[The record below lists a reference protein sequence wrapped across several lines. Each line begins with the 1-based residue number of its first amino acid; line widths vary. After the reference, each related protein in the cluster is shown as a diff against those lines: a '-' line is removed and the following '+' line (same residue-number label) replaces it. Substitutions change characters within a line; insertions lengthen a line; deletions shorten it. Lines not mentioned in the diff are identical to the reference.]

1 MIIPIFT
8 RLIISSTTNE
18 EYCID
23 IDDWFLESEHGNS
36 IKQILWKTCEAWIG
50 WETIVLQ
57 YLYPKLRNIVDPE
70 ALHPRRQYHFQEHQI
85 LTLKVHHFRRLCHL
99 RLPHFVKVH
108 KRRVPSIIQ
117 SSSSKTVR
125 SRCCRKARARSRKL
139 HRSKNYQH
147 RHVTLGESFKNFP
160 VVRYHCLF
168 DKAHPIVAYFSD
180 ATLYSI
186 PEHGAG
192 LCRAKYST
200 LYPCREPD
208 VWSVEESN
216 ESSASMN
223 ATKYLEQKERN
234 QLLFLQSNAAAM
246 TKQFI
251 KLTKTKEGEYS
262 WLQPHN
268 VPLYYYR

>member
-108 KRRVPSIIQ
+108 KRRFLQLFNLHRPKLSDLGAAEKPVHVQESYIGQRTINTVMLHLVNLSRIFLLWGITACSTKLIRSWHIFPMLRCIPFQNMGLGYVAQSILHYIH
-117 SSSSKTVR
+117 VENLMYGR
-125 SRCCRKARARSRKL
+125 SRRATSHWRA
-139 HRSKNYQH
+139 
-147 RHVTLGESFKNFP
+147 VVFKWMQQN
-160 VVRYHCLF
+160 
-168 DKAHPIVAYFSD
+168 I
-180 ATLYSI
+180 
-186 PEHGAG
+186 
-192 LCRAKYST
+192 
-200 LYPCREPD
+200 
-208 VWSVEESN
+208 SN
-216 ESSASMN
+216 
-223 ATKYLEQKERN
+223 KKKEIIYCFYIRMQLRWRN
-234 QLLFLQSNAAAM
+234 NSLN
-246 TKQFI
+246 
-251 KLTKTKEGEYS
+251 
-262 WLQPHN
+262 
-268 VPLYYYR
+268 

>member
-1 MIIPIFT
+1 MNRVRNNRFAIFISKVKKYRRSRGSTSAASIPFSRT
-8 RLIISSTTNE
+8 SN
-18 EYCID
+18 ID
-23 IDDWFLESEHGNS
+23 IESAPFSETLS
-36 IKQILWKTCEAWIG
+36 FEAPSFCESTQA
-50 WETIVLQ
+50 
-57 YLYPKLRNIVDPE
+57 K
-70 ALHPRRQYHFQEHQI
+70 
-85 LTLKVHHFRRLCHL
+85 
-99 RLPHFVKVH
+99 
-108 KRRVPSIIQ
+108 VPSIIQ
-117 SSSSKTVR
+117 SSSSKTVG

-200 LYPCREPD
+200 LYPCREPY

-216 ESSASMN
+216 ESSASSC
-223 ATKYLEQKERN
+223 
-234 QLLFLQSNAAAM
+234 F
-246 TKQFI
+246 
-251 KLTKTKEGEYS
+251 
-262 WLQPHN
+262 
-268 VPLYYYR
+268 